1 MATISTLF
9 GTFNDEELHALK
21 GAIDEMIVVM
31 EKQDAQRL
39 AMKDILDSTFDTLK
53 IPKKI
58 LRKMAKVQYK
68 QSFQEEVAEQSEFE
82 SLLDKLRLES
92 RTNEIN
98 IYDSLHGTIDFSI
111 LKTKGFGKKIQ
122 IRL

>member
-1 MATISTLF
+1 MASITTLF
-9 GTFNDEELHALK
+9 GTFNDGELIALK

-31 EKQDAQRL
+31 ERQDAQRL
-39 AMKDILDSTFDTLK
+39 AMKDILDATFDTLK

-82 SLLDKLRLES
+82 SLFEGI
-92 RTNEIN
+92 TNI
-98 IYDSLHGTIDFSI
+98 I
-111 LKTKGFGKKIQ
+111 
-122 IRL
+122 